1 MAVDGL
7 RGSLFTAGLALRVAL
22 VVLVVPQT
30 YGEWF
35 VPFLASVA
43 AGGGLDFWTAHL
55 GRGGN
60 PFAFPYGPVYV
71 VMLAPAVLLGAL
83 ADSILGKSGGAVGLG
98 FAVLLYDYLLYAALN
113 RLVPEKPGQVL
124 ALYWL
129 SPIVIYICYWHGQL
143 DIVPVLLMV
152 FSLVLM
158 SRLRVAASGTMI
170 GLAMAAKLSM
180 AAAAP
185 FVLVYLANSNR
196 LRGLAPR
203 YAAAGAAV
211 AALVMGPYLLSDGFR
226 SMVLQTPQMDKLY
239 AMAITLGGGLNIY
252 LIPLVYLVVLFVAW
266 RIGRISFDLLLA
278 LLGIGFFVL
287 LLLTPASPGWF
298 LWVMPFLVNYQTK
311 SGLTGKVLMAIFTV
325 LYVALNLLEASGA
338 AIPLLG
344 VDLRSPVI
352 GSLPAASERVPS
364 LILSLMVATGAMLGY
379 QMAREG
385 ILHNDYYILSRRPLA
400 IGIAGDSG
408 TGKDTLADSIE
419 GLFGA
424 HSVAR
429 ISGDDYHNWDR
440 RQPMWKVL
448 THLNPQANDLYQFN
462 QDVVQLMAGRSV
474 RNRHYDHATGHSS
487 KPRLIHRNDV
497 VVASGLHAL
506 YSPELNRHYDLRVF
520 LDMHPALRRY
530 LKARRDIE
538 ERGASQETVIAS
550 LEKREPDGAHFVSP
564 QAKAADLV
572 LSLHP
577 LHPDLLRDAGGG
589 RDPTLKLRIL
599 MPTGAHYEQLVRSL
613 IAVCGMHVE
622 ILMHKDSGGVE
633 IWVEGEAD
641 AEDIA
646 VSAAALVPQLDE
658 LLDLRPKWRAGVSGV
673 MQLFVLTQA
682 VRALQERRL

>member
-1 MAVDGL
+1 MAADGL

-35 VPFLASVA
+35 VPFLESAIS
-43 AGGGLDFWTAHL
+43 GGSLDFWTPHL
-55 GRGGN
+55 RRGGD

-71 VMLAPAVLLGAL
+71 VMLAPSVFLGAL
-83 ADSILGKSGGAVGLG
+83 ADSILGKAGGAVGLG

-113 RLVPEKPGQVL
+113 RLVPERPGQVI

-152 FSLVLM
+152 SSLVLM
-158 SRLRVAASGTMI
+158 SRLRVAASGAMI
-170 GLAMAAKLSM
+170 GLAVSAKLSM

-196 LRGLAPR
+196 LQRLAPR
-203 YAAAGAAV
+203 YTAAAAAV
-211 AALVMGPYLLSDGFR
+211 VAVVLGPFLLLGGFR
-226 SMVLQTPQMDKLY
+226 SMVLQTPQIHKIY
-239 AMAITLGGGLNIY
+239 EMAFTLSSGTTIY
-252 LIPLVYLVVLFVAW
+252 LIPVVYLVVLFAAW
-266 RIGRISFDLLLA
+266 RVGRITFELLLA
-278 LLGIGFFVL
+278 FLGIGFFVL
-287 LLLTPASPGWF
+287 VLLTPAGPGWF

-311 SGLTGKVLMAIFTV
+311 SGLTGKVLMAIVAV
-325 LYVALNLLEASGA
+325 LYIGLNLLEASGA
-338 AIPLLG
+338 AIPLLAI
-344 VDLRSPVI
+344 DLRSPLI
-352 GSLPAASERVPS
+352 GSLPAALERAPS
-364 LILSLMVATGAMLGY
+364 LILSLLVATGAVLCY

-462 QDVVQLMAGRSV
+462 QDVFQLMAGRSV

-487 KPRLIHRNDV
+487 KPRLIHHNDV

-506 YSPELNRHYDLRVF
+506 YSPELNRRYDLRVF
-520 LDMHPALRRY
+520 LDMDPALRRY
-530 LKARRDIE
+530 LKARRDVE
-538 ERGASQETVIAS
+538 ERGASEEAVIAS
-550 LEKREPDGAHFVSP
+550 LEKREPDSAHFVEP

-577 LHPDLLRDAGGG
+577 LHPDLLLDAGGD
-589 RDPTLKLRIL
+589 REPALKLRIL
-599 MPTGAHYEQLVRSL
+599 MPTGMHYEQLVRSL

-622 ILMHKDSGGVE
+622 ILMHKDSGDVE

-641 AEDIA
+641 SEDIA
-646 VSAAALVPQLDE
+646 MSAASLVPQLDE
-658 LLDLRPKWRAGVSGV
+658 LLDLSPKWRAGVSGV

-682 VRALQERRL
+682 IRALKERRL

>member
-1 MAVDGL
+1 MA
-7 RGSLFTAGLALRVAL
+7 
-22 VVLVVPQT
+22 
-30 YGEWF
+30 
-35 VPFLASVA
+35 
-43 AGGGLDFWTAHL
+43 
-55 GRGGN
+55 
-60 PFAFPYGPVYV
+60 
-71 VMLAPAVLLGAL
+71 
-83 ADSILGKSGGAVGLG
+83 
-98 FAVLLYDYLLYAALN
+98 
-113 RLVPEKPGQVL
+113 
-124 ALYWL
+124 
-129 SPIVIYICYWHGQL
+129 
-143 DIVPVLLMV
+143 

-158 SRLRVAASGTMI
+158 ARLRVAASGAMI
-170 GLAMAAKLSM
+170 GLAVSAKLSM

-203 YAAAGAAV
+203 YGAAGAAV

-239 AMAITLGGGLNIY
+239 AMAITLGEGLNIY
-252 LIPLVYLVVLFVAW
+252 PIPLVYLVVLFVAW

-287 LLLTPASPGWF
+287 VLLTPAGPGWF

-338 AIPLLG
+338 AFPLLG
-344 VDLRSPVI
+344 VDLRSPLI
-352 GSLPAASERVPS
+352 GLLPAASERTPS
-364 LILSLMVATGAMLGY
+364 LILSLMVATGAVLGY

-440 RQPMWKVL
+440 RQPMWNVL

-506 YSPELNRHYDLRVF
+506 YSPELNRRYDLRVF
-520 LDMHPALRRY
+520 LDMDPALRRY

-538 ERGASQETVIAS
+538 ERGASEEAVFAS
-550 LEKREPDGAHFVSP
+550 LEKREPDGGHFVAP
-564 QAKAADLV
+564 QAKAASLV

-577 LHPDLLRDAGGG
+577 LHPDLLQDAGGG
-589 RDPTLKLRIL
+589 RDPVLKLRIL
-599 MPTGAHYEQLVRSL
+599 MPAGAHYEQLVRSL

-622 ILMHKDSGGVE
+622 VLMHKDSGDVE

-682 VRALQERRL
+682 IRALQERRL